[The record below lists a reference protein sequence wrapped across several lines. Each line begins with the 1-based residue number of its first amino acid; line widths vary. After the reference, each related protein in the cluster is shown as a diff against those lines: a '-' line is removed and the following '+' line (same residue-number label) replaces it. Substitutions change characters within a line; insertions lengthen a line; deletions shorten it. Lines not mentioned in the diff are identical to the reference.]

1 MKKNVLT
8 LLLALAM
15 LIALTACG
23 GEKETAPEKEETPA
37 EDIVIEPEVVDP
49 EADVPA
55 APTEEPDVAPEMP
68 TVGEETPEV
77 PPEVEPEPAPEAKP
91 EEKPADKPVEE
102 PKPEQ
107 SAPTAS
113 VDLVAF
119 YNELYAK
126 LYPLDAEGNAT
137 GPFVSDMAEMQEM
150 VDAFYPGLSALSPKQ
165 LHIFMP
171 AMSGV
176 PYELVL
182 VEAASADDVEAV
194 KTALQSRIDTEMANH
209 MNYPAVQ
216 ENWANNSR
224 IVSNGAYVLMAVAAD
239 CEAYVEAFNA
249 LFA

>member
-1 MKKNVLT
+1 MKK
-8 LLLALAM
+8 
-15 LIALTACG
+15 LIALLMVLTMILSLAACG
-23 GEKETAPEKEETPA
+23 KKEEAPA
-37 EDIVIEPEVVDP
+37 EPETPEVETPEAEVPVDPEVEDTVIEMEPADP

-55 APTEEPDVAPEMP
+55 APTEEPDVPAAMP
-68 TVGEETPEV
+68 TVPETPAVTPEV
-77 PPEVEPEPAPEAKP
+77 PVEPE
-91 EEKPADKPVEE
+91 KPAE
-102 PKPEQ
+102 PEQ
-107 SAPTAS
+107 SAPAAS

-126 LYPLDAEGNAT
+126 LYPLDEDGNGT

-150 VDAFYPGLSALSPKQ
+150 VDAFYPGLSALSTKQ

-182 VEAASADDVEAV
+182 VEAADAGDVEAV

-224 IVSNGAYVLMAVAAD
+224 IVSNGAYVLMAVSAD
-239 CEAYVEAFNA
+239 CDAYVEAFNA
-249 LFA
+249 LF

>member
-1 MKKNVLT
+1 MKKNLLT
-8 LLLALAM
+8 ILLALAM
-15 LIALTACG
+15 LVALTACG
-23 GEKETAPEKEETPA
+23 GEKEAAPEEEKAPA

-49 EADVPA
+49 DADVPA
-55 APTEEPDVAPEMP
+55 EPTEEPEVAPEMP

-77 PPEVEPEPAPEAKP
+77 TPEVKPEAKP

-107 SAPTAS
+107 SAPAAS

-119 YNELYAK
+119 YNDIYAK
-126 LYPLDAEGNAT
+126 LYPVDAEGNPT

-182 VEAASADDVEAV
+182 VEAANAGDVEAI

-239 CEAYVEAFNA
+239 CAAYVDAFNA